1 MELNWTYDVETKL
14 MTFVLNDTI
23 KYVAKSGGS
32 HIDKHQDGEIVE
44 TFIRRNRE
52 EPIIKDN
59 GHSER
64 SWSDELMWLCKE
76 HTDIVGKNYI
86 GWDKGFVN
94 REGELNGVGTHR
106 GQGVNNPTDKIAVN
120 RLGIPANITE
130 NWDWERLIEFPDEG
144 IQFKKNKKTGKII
157 KCDFNDMMI
166 PCDVYP
172 EIFGPYE
179 SSEEEIE
186 EYKNNG

>member
-1 MELNWTYDVETKL
+1 
-14 MTFVLNDTI
+14 MTFILNDSI
-23 KYVAKSGGS
+23 KYVATSGGLR
-32 HIDKHQDGEIVE
+32 IDKHQDGEIVE
-44 TFIRRNRE
+44 TFIRRNRVE
-52 EPIIKDN
+52 FSEITDIPED
-59 GHSER
+59 SER
-64 SWSDELMWLCKE
+64 SWSAELIWLCEE
-76 HTDIVGKNYI
+76 HSDIVGKNYI

-130 NWDWERLIEFPDEG
+130 NWDWERLTEFPDEG